1 MQKSWLD
8 RLRQN
13 ENNLAFA
20 LSLIIGAL
28 VGLVVV
34 AFILLTGRLAARMY
48 PAGGAAWRRLLV
60 PALGSFVTGIL
71 LFRYFPF
78 ARGSGIPQT
87 KFALFIEDG
96 RIRFRTVVGKF
107 LCCSAS
113 LASGIALGREGP
125 SVQIG
130 AGLASVIGRRLG
142 LGKEQVKML
151 IPVGGAAALAAAFNT
166 PIAAVL
172 FSLEEIV
179 GDLHAPV
186 IGTVVL
192 SSATSWM
199 VLHLVLGDEPLFHVG
214 AYHLVHPV
222 EFIVY
227 AILGVAG
234 GFASVAFVKL
244 LLGLRAF
251 FKRMPPSTA
260 WIQPTIG
267 GLAVAIMGWFVPE
280 VLGVGYD
287 YVEKVLNGDTLL
299 KMLVLLAILKIC
311 ATAVCYASGNAGG
324 IFGPSL
330 FIGAMTG
337 GAVGSVAHH
346 FFPAYTAEPGA
357 YALVGMGTAFAGIVR
372 TPMTSVIMI
381 FEMTRDYTIIVPL
394 MISNMIAYLIS
405 WQFQREP
412 IYEALAHQDGVHLP
426 SALESRRDQGGV
438 RVAQLMRP
446 APCILSPKM
455 EVAEAAVEA
464 RKQDLE
470 ACPVADA
477 EGLWGM
483 VPKWELESTI
493 ARGGSTRKLA
503 DLLGGHGAPDSEGA
517 AKLPHVHP
525 DHAVG
530 VALERMSTSGYNV
543 LPVVSRT
550 NVRNLEGVVIL
561 DDILEAYRVR
571 PHNGAVVSAEAE
583 T

>member
-267 GLAVAIMGWFVPE
+267 GLAVGIMGWFVPE

-346 FFPAYTAEPGA
+346 FFPGYTAEPGA